1 MICVSQKPNFVV
13 AIKCI
18 TKKNLAKSQEL
29 LKEEIKIL
37 KVYFHLAYHMSNFNE
52 ISKKKYKGII
62 YKSVRYISSYYY
74 MSCV

>member
-1 MICVSQKPNFVV
+1 MACFVLCVLQKPNFVV

-37 KVYFHLAYHMSNFNE
+37 KVRCSSSKFIEFNRQKG
-52 ISKKKYKGII
+52 KKLI
-62 YKSVRYISSYYY
+62 
-74 MSCV
+74 